1 MPRHPCCLKYTDSIS
16 YKLIN
21 MLEIQYTRVI
31 VILSWKEC
39 LGEIGGVCVGK
50 WVIVSVPASEAE
62 VKSTDAS
69 IVVVDNDDFLVV
81 RPEFDGIW
89 EGVMNVYVSYKV
101 GITYLGRRYGQG
113 GACKLRY
120 SAMLQG

>member
-1 MPRHPCCLKYTDSIS
+1 M
-16 YKLIN
+16 
-21 MLEIQYTRVI
+21 RVP
-31 VILSWKEC
+31 S
-39 LGEIGGVCVGK
+39 
-50 WVIVSVPASEAE
+50 SEAE

-89 EGVMNVYVSYKV
+89 ESVMSVYVSYKV
-101 GITYLGRRYGQG
+101 GRTYLGRRYGQG

-120 SAMLQG
+120 GAMLQG

>member
-1 MPRHPCCLKYTDSIS
+1 MRIPS
-16 YKLIN
+16 
-21 MLEIQYTRVI
+21 
-31 VILSWKEC
+31 
-39 LGEIGGVCVGK
+39 
-50 WVIVSVPASEAE
+50 SETE
-62 VKSTDAS
+62 VESTDAS

-89 EGVMNVYVSYKV
+89 EGIMNVYVSYKV

>member
-1 MPRHPCCLKYTDSIS
+1 MRIPS
-16 YKLIN
+16 
-21 MLEIQYTRVI
+21 
-31 VILSWKEC
+31 
-39 LGEIGGVCVGK
+39 
-50 WVIVSVPASEAE
+50 SETE

-81 RPEFDGIW
+81 RPKFDGIW
-89 EGVMNVYVSYKV
+89 EGIMGVHASYKV

-120 SAMLQG
+120 SARLQG